1 MAGYVKHLVGQEYI
15 SKVLTGAN
23 AVKIGTFLNDDFT
36 NNAYALPA
44 ADATG
49 KLVFVANEIDYL
61 VPHNVDDKDYTVK
74 VGEFIKGKP
83 VVDTEEFVTDVASAG
98 ALAATVGT
106 EVGVGLGGKLMT
118 VAELTAA
125 NLTTF
130 KTTFVIRAKVKIMGV
145 AALHV
150 SANTK

>member
-1 MAGYVKHLVGQEYI
+1 MAGNVKHLVGAEYI
-15 SKVLTGAN
+15 SKKLTGAS
-23 AVKIGTFLNDDFT
+23 AAKIGMFLNDDFA

-49 KLVFVANEIDYL
+49 KLVFVANEIDHL
-61 VPHNVDDKDYTVK
+61 VPHNVDDKDFTIA
-74 VGEFIKGKP
+74 VGDYIKGKP
-83 VVDTEEFVTDVASAG
+83 VIDTEEFVTTEASAG
-98 ALAATVGT
+98 ALAANVGV
-106 EVGVGLGGKLMT
+106 EVGVGTGGKLMT

-130 KTTFVIRAKVKIMGV
+130 KTTFIIRAKVKIMGV
-145 AALHV
+145 DALHV